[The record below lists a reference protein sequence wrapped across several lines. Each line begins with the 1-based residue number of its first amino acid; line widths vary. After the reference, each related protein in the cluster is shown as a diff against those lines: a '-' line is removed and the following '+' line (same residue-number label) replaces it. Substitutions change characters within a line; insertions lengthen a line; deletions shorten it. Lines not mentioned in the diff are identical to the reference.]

1 MRTGNYVPMRGSKLL
16 GEKKVK
22 GRENSRFFFSEPSED
37 GSWLQIPDPT
47 SESFVDVAK
56 TSARA

>member
-1 MRTGNYVPMRGSKLL
+1 MRGSKLL